1 MQIRDLFSKDL
12 FRPINGVVK
21 ADQQDEAIVWQEL
34 DEYVITKELDQH
46 FRKFFETYLN
56 AVLNRHDPNFSSR
69 IGVWVSGFFGSG
81 KSHFIKILSYLLN
94 NRVAH
99 EPATQKA
106 RKAVEFFETK
116 IKDPMLLADIKK
128 GTASDT
134 DVVLFN
140 IDSHADSRE
149 GRGAILSVFW
159 RVFNEMQGFSGDDP
173 HIAEMELY
181 LSEKGKYD
189 EFLNHYKEMTGDD
202 WERERDAYHFRKD
215 EVIEALSK
223 TLDQSRESA
232 EYWFEKAEKTLS
244 LTIEN
249 FAKRVKEYLDRHG
262 KDHRII
268 FLVDEVGQFI
278 GSDVHLMLNLQTITE
293 DLGRVCQGRAW
304 VVVTSQED
312 IDAILGDLKS
322 AKANDFSKIQGRFNT
337 RLSLS
342 SSNTDEVIQARLL
355 EKKPEVADALA
366 MLFEAKGDIL
376 KSQLSF
382 SHDSAT
388 LKTFKDKQDFI
399 GNYPFAPYHFQLV
412 QKIFESI
419 RKAGATGLHLSRGER
434 SMLDAFQAAAKSI
447 AEKEVGALVPLYQ
460 FYPAIESFLDT
471 AVKRTIDQAYGN
483 DGLTKPFDIHLLQT
497 LFLIRYV
504 DIIKPNVDNIVTLFI
519 DEVDADRLSLKRS
532 IEEGLQRLEKQTLIS
547 RNGDL
552 YFFLTNEER
561 DVGRGIKTID
571 ITGSEEVKLLAEVIY
586 AEILKDQKQHRY
598 KPNKRDYAFNRL
610 LDGHPYGAKLDQEI
624 GVEVVTPLSED
635 YSSFS
640 STKCI
645 MYSSEHYGRVLIKLK
660 DSKEFGRE
668 VRMYLQTD
676 KYIRQK
682 SDASLSNNLKRI
694 LRDKQDENRE
704 RRARITA
711 LMEKLVMDADFYAMG
726 QTLDIK
732 SSSSRVA
739 PRACIEES
747 LDYIVK
753 NLYNKFGYLKTLHDD
768 PAREIRAVLLS
779 SDVGQHELEKG
790 LSEVNTE
797 AVREVREYIR
807 LQVARNH
814 PVLLNELVDHFGR
827 KPHGWPDYEI
837 VLLVARLLLAG
848 EINLLSEGSNLEPR
862 DAIEPMTKVG
872 KWKTVKIMKRKVP
885 SREQIEQA
893 RKLCQELFGK
903 IGPEALDDLERTIRG
918 ELGRWHKE
926 LGKYQQLAQTGNYP
940 GGKEIEHG
948 LAVIQEV
955 LGIRD
960 SFEFI
965 GRLIEERDDLQD
977 TSEDIHELLDFYT
990 NQRPTWEKLRK
1001 SLGEFR
1007 KNQAALNKDADA
1019 EPALKQLNSIAEAP
1033 APYGMLK
1040 DVDSLVSRV
1049 SSINEQLVE
1058 EKRTKALLNLD
1069 ARITT
1074 VTKELDAM
1082 GGGGDF
1088 RNHVLHPLQQ
1098 VKQQVAGETSIP
1110 DISYQL
1116 EEFDQAVEDA
1126 LDQIERRK
1134 TPPVPGKSDKPKKKT
1149 KTFKATSVTTKA
1161 YLESPEDVETYVEA
1175 LRKTLLAELAEDVR
1189 IRLQ

>member
-1 MQIRDLFSKDL
+1 MQIKDLFSKNL

-34 DEYVITKELDQH
+34 DEYVVTRELDQH
-46 FRKFFETYLN
+46 FRRFFETYLN
-56 AVLNRHDPNFSSR
+56 AIVNRNDPNITDR
-69 IGVWVSGFFGSG
+69 MGVWVSGFFGSG

-94 NRVAH
+94 NREAH
-99 EPATQKA
+99 EPDSQTIKKA
-106 RKAVEFFETK
+106 AEFFDNK

-128 GTASDT
+128 ATATDT
-134 DVVLFN
+134 DVILFN
-140 IDSHADSRE
+140 IDSRADSRE

-173 HIAEMELY
+173 HIAEMERY
-181 LSEKGKYD
+181 LTEKGKYE
-189 EFLNHYKEMTGDD
+189 EFRRYYQELTGDE
-202 WERERDAYHFRKD
+202 WIKERDAYHFRKD
-215 EVIEALSK
+215 EVVEALSK
-223 TLDQSRESA
+223 TLGQSRESA
-232 EYWFEKAEKTLS
+232 EDWFDKAENTLS

-249 FAKRVKEYLDRHG
+249 FAKRVKEYLDRKG

-278 GSDVHLMLNLQTITE
+278 GSDGHLMLNLQTITE
-293 DLGRVCQGRAW
+293 DLGRVCHGRAW

-355 EKKPEVADALA
+355 SKTPEAAGELTKLFDAD
-366 MLFEAKGDIL
+366 GDIL

-382 SHDSAT
+382 THDSAS
-388 LKTFKDKQDFI
+388 LKTYKDKQDFI
-399 GNYPFAPYHFQLV
+399 GNYPFAPFHFQLV

-434 SMLDAFQAAAKSI
+434 SMLDAFQSAAKNISG
-447 AEKEVGALVPLYQ
+447 KEVGALVPLYQ

-471 AVKRTIDQAYGN
+471 AVKRTIDQAHEN

-504 DIIKPNVDNIVTLFI
+504 DIIKPNVDNLVTLFI
-519 DEVDADRLSLKRS
+519 DEVDADRLALKRN

-561 DVGRGIKTID
+561 DVSREIKNVD
-571 ITGSEEVKLLAEVIY
+571 ITGSEEVKLLAEVVY

-598 KPNKRDYAFNRL
+598 KPNKRDYPFNRL

-624 GVEVVTPLSED
+624 GVEVITPMSDEYGLFND
-635 YSSFS
+635 
-640 STKCI
+640 TRCI
-645 MYSSEHYGRVLIKLK
+645 MYSSEHYGRAVVKLK
-660 DSKEFGRE
+660 DSKELGRE

-682 SDASLSNNLKRI
+682 SDASLSNNFKRI
-694 LRDKQDENRE
+694 LRDRQDENRE

-711 LMEKLVMDADFYAMG
+711 VLEKLVMDADFYAMG

-732 SSSSRVA
+732 SSSPRVA
-739 PRACIEES
+739 IEDS
-747 LDYIVK
+747 LDYIVQ
-753 NLYNKFGYLKTLHDD
+753 NLYNKFGYLKKLHDD
-768 PAREIRAVLLS
+768 PVKEIRAVLLS
-779 SDVGQHELEKG
+779 NDVSQVELEKG
-790 LSEVNTE
+790 LTEVNTD
-797 AVREVREYIR
+797 AVREVREYID

-814 PVLLNELVDHFGR
+814 PVLLNELVEHFGR
-827 KPHGWPDYEI
+827 KPYGWPDYEI
-837 VLLVARLLLAG
+837 VLLVARLLMAG
-848 EINLLSEGSNLEPR
+848 EINLLSGGSNLEPR
-862 DAIEPMTKVG
+862 DSIEPMTKVG

-885 SREQIEQA
+885 SKEQIEKA

-918 ELGRWHKE
+918 ELGRRHKE

-940 GGKEIEHG
+940 GGKEIESG
-948 LAVIQEV
+948 LEAIQKV

-960 SFEFI
+960 TFEFI
-965 GRLIEERDDLQD
+965 SRFNEKRDDLLD
-977 TSEDIHELLDFYT
+977 TCEDIHELLDFYT
-990 NQRPTWEKLRK
+990 NQKPTWEKLLK

-1007 KNQAALNKDADA
+1007 KNQAALYKDADA

-1040 DVDSLVSRV
+1040 DVDSLVSTV
-1049 SSINEQLVE
+1049 SSVNEQKVE
-1058 EKRTKALLNLD
+1058 EKRKKALLDLD
-1069 ARITT
+1069 ARIAT

-1082 GGGGDF
+1082 GADGDF
-1088 RNHVLHPLQQ
+1088 RNHVLYPLQQ

-1116 EEFDQAVEDA
+1116 EEFGQAVEDA
-1126 LDQIERRK
+1126 LDRIERKK
-1134 TPPVPGKSDKPKKKT
+1134 TPPVPGKPDKPTKKT
-1149 KTFKATSVTTKA
+1149 KTFRATSVASKA
-1161 YLESPEDVETYVEA
+1161 YLESPEDVDSYVEV
-1175 LRKTLLAELAEDVR
+1175 LRTTLLDELKADVR

>member
-1 MQIRDLFSKDL
+1 MQIRDLFTKDL

-21 ADQQDEAIVWQEL
+21 ADQQDEAIIWQEL
-34 DEYVITKELDQH
+34 NEYVVTKELDQH

-56 AVLNRHDPNFSSR
+56 AIINKHDPNVTSQ
-69 IGVWVSGFFGSG
+69 IGIWVSGFFGSG

-94 NRVAH
+94 NREAH
-99 EPATQKA
+99 EPTSQLV
-106 RKAVEFFETK
+106 RKAVEFFDAK

-128 GTASDT
+128 ATASDT

-140 IDSHADSRE
+140 IDSRADSKE
-149 GRGAILSVFW
+149 GRGTLLSVFW
-159 RVFNEMQGFSGDDP
+159 NVFNELQGFSNVFPHVAELERHLTTQGKYESFCEIYKEVSGDSWIERRDDYRFYRD
-173 HIAEMELY
+173 HVVTAFAKCLQQ
-181 LSEKGKYD
+181 SEK
-189 EFLNHYKEMTGDD
+189 
-202 WERERDAYHFRKD
+202 A
-215 EVIEALSK
+215 
-223 TLDQSRESA
+223 A
-232 EYWFEKAEKTLS
+232 EEWFDKAEDDQGI
-244 LTIEN
+244 TIQN
-249 FAKRVKEYLDRHG
+249 FAKRVKEYLDRKG

-278 GSDVHLMLNLQTITE
+278 GSDGHLMLNLQTITE

-355 EKKPEVADALA
+355 EKKPEVAEALA
-366 MLFEAKGDIL
+366 TLFDAKGDIL

-434 SMLDAFQAAAKSI
+434 SMLDAFQSAAKNIS
-447 AEKEVGALVPLYQ
+447 EEEVGALIPLYQ

-471 AVKRTIDQAYGN
+471 AVKRTIDQAHGN
-483 DGLTKPFDIHLLQT
+483 GGLTKPFDIHLLQT

-504 DIIKPNVDNIVTLFI
+504 DIIKPNVDNLVTLFI
-519 DEVDADRLSLKRS
+519 DEVDADRLALKRN

-561 DVGRGIKTID
+561 DVSREIKNVD
-571 ITGSEEVKLLAEVIY
+571 ITGSEEIKLLAEVVY

-598 KPNKRDYAFNRL
+598 KPNKRDYPFNRL

-624 GVEVVTPLSED
+624 GVEVITPMSDE
-635 YSSFS
+635 YGSFND
-640 STKCI
+640 TRCI
-645 MYSSEHYGRVLIKLK
+645 MYSSEHYGRAVIKLK
-660 DSKEFGRE
+660 DSKELGRE

-682 SDASLSNNLKRI
+682 SDASLSNNFKRI
-694 LRDKQDENRE
+694 LRDRQDENRE

-711 LMEKLVMDADFYAMG
+711 VLEKLVMDANFYAMG

-732 SSSSRVA
+732 SSTPRVA
-739 PRACIEES
+739 IEDS
-747 LDYIVK
+747 LDYIVQ
-753 NLYNKFGYLKTLHDD
+753 NLYNKFGYLKKLHDD
-768 PAREIRAVLLS
+768 PVKEIRAVLLS
-779 SDVGQHELEKG
+779 NDVSQIELEKG
-790 LSEVNTE
+790 LTEVNTD
-797 AVREVREYIR
+797 AIREVREYID

-814 PVLLNELVDHFGR
+814 PVLLNELVEHFGH
-827 KPHGWPDYEI
+827 KPYGWPDYEI
-837 VLLVARLLLAG
+837 VLLVVRLLMAG
-848 EINLLSEGSNLEPR
+848 EINFLSGGSNLEPR
-862 DAIEPMTKVG
+862 DAIETMTKVG

-885 SREQIEQA
+885 SKEQIEKA

-903 IGPEALDDLERTIRG
+903 VGPEALDDLERTIRG
-918 ELGRWHKE
+918 ELERWHKE

-940 GGKEIEHG
+940 GGKEIEVG
-948 LAVIQEV
+948 LDTILKVQGV
-955 LGIRD
+955 RNT
-960 SFEFI
+960 FEFI
-965 GRLIEERDDLQD
+965 SRFNEKREDLLD
-977 TSEDIHELLDFYT
+977 TCDDIHELLDFYT
-990 NQRPTWEKLRK
+990 NQKPTWERLLK
-1001 SLGEFR
+1001 SLGEFK
-1007 KNQAALNKDADA
+1007 KNQAALYKDADA

-1040 DVDSLVSRV
+1040 DVDLLVSTV
-1049 SSINEQLVE
+1049 STVNEQLVA
-1058 EKRTKALLNLD
+1058 EKRKKALLDLD
-1069 ARITT
+1069 ARIAT

-1082 GGGGDF
+1082 AADDDF
-1088 RNHVLHPLQQ
+1088 RNHVLYPFQQ

-1110 DISYQL
+1110 DISYQI
-1116 EEFDQAVEDA
+1116 EESEQAVEDA
-1126 LDQIERRK
+1126 LDQIERKK
-1134 TPPVPGKSDKPKKKT
+1134 TPVDSGKPDKPAKKT
-1149 KTFKATSVTTKA
+1149 KAFKATSVASKA
-1161 YLESPEDVETYVEA
+1161 YLESPEDVDSYVEA
-1175 LRKTLLAELAEDVR
+1175 LRKTLLDELKEDVR

>member
-1 MQIRDLFSKDL
+1 MQIRDIFSKNL

-34 DEYVITKELDQH
+34 DEYVVTKELDQH
-46 FRKFFETYLN
+46 FRKFFEAYLN
-56 AVLNRHDPNFSSR
+56 AMINKHDPNVTSR

-94 NRVAH
+94 NREAH
-99 EPATQKA
+99 EPASQHFK
-106 RKAVEFFETK
+106 KAVEFFDAK

-128 GTASDT
+128 GTASET
-134 DVVLFN
+134 DVILFN
-140 IDSHADSRE
+140 IDSRADSRE
-149 GRGAILSVFW
+149 GRGAILNVFW

-173 HIAEMELY
+173 HIAEMERY
-181 LSEKGKYD
+181 LVEKGKYED
-189 EFLNHYKEMTGDD
+189 FCRYYQGLTGDN
-202 WERERDAYHFRKD
+202 WSKERDAYLFRKD

-223 TLDQSRESA
+223 TLNQSQDSA
-232 EYWFEKAEKTLS
+232 KDWFEGADKTLS

-249 FAKRVKEYLDRHG
+249 FAKRVKDYLEKKG
-262 KDHRII
+262 ANSRII

-293 DLGRVCQGRAW
+293 DLGRICQGRAW

-322 AKANDFSKIQGRFNT
+322 AKANDFSKIQGRFHT

-355 EKKPEVADALA
+355 EKKPEVTTALSR
-366 MLFEAKGDIL
+366 LFEEKGDIL

-382 SHDSAT
+382 SYDSAT

-399 GNYPFAPYHFQLV
+399 VNYPFAPYHFQLV

-447 AEKEVGALVPLYQ
+447 AAKEIGALVPLYH

-471 AVKRTIDQAYGN
+471 AVKRTIEQASEN
-483 DGLTKPFDIHLLQT
+483 DGLQKPFDLKLLQT

-504 DIIKPNVDNIVTLFI
+504 DIIKPNVDNLVTLFI
-519 DEVDADRLSLKRS
+519 DQVDANRLALKRT

-561 DVGRGIKTID
+561 DVSREIKNVD
-571 ITGSEEVKLLAEVIY
+571 VTGSEEVKLLAEVIY

-624 GVEVVTPLSED
+624 GLEVVTPLSEE
-635 YSSFS
+635 YGSFS

-645 MYSSEHYGRVLIKLK
+645 MYSSEHYGRVLLRLK
-660 DSKEFGRE
+660 DSKELGRE

-682 SDASLSNNLKRI
+682 SDASLSNNFKRI
-694 LRDKQDENRE
+694 LRDRQDENRE

-711 LMEKLVMDADFYAMG
+711 LLDKLVMDADFYAMG
-726 QTLDIK
+726 QTLDMK
-732 SSSSRVA
+732 AST
-739 PRACIEES
+739 PRAAMEES

-753 NLYNKFGYLKTLHDD
+753 NLYNMFSYLKKLHDD
-768 PAREIRAVLLS
+768 PIKETRAVLLS
-779 SDVGQHELEKG
+779 SDVGQHELQKG
-790 LSEVNTE
+790 LGEVNTE
-797 AVREVREYIR
+797 AVREVREYID
-807 LQVARNH
+807 LQVARSH
-814 PVLLNELVDHFGR
+814 PVLLNELVEHFGR
-827 KPHGWPDYEI
+827 KPYGWPEFEI
-837 VLLVARLLLAG
+837 VLLVARLLMAG
-848 EINLLSEGSNLEPR
+848 EINLLSGGSNLEPR
-862 DAIEPMTKVG
+862 DALEPMTKVG
-872 KWKTVKIMKRKVP
+872 KWKAVKIMKRKVP
-885 SREQIEQA
+885 SKEQIEKA

-918 ELGRWHKE
+918 ELGRWQKD

-940 GGKEIEHG
+940 GGKEIEDG
-948 LAVIQEV
+948 LAVIQKV

-965 GRLIEERDDLQD
+965 SRFNVERDDLLD
-977 TSEDIHELLDFYT
+977 TSNDIHQLLDFYT
-990 NQRPTWEKLRK
+990 NQRPTWEKLLK

-1007 KNQAALNKDADA
+1007 KNQVALYKDADA
-1019 EPALKQLNSIAEAP
+1019 EPVMKQLNSIAEAP
-1033 APYGMLK
+1033 APYKMLK
-1040 DVDSLVSRV
+1040 DVDALVSRV
-1049 SSINEQLVE
+1049 SSVNEQLVQE
-1058 EKRTKALLNLD
+1058 RRTKALLDLD
-1069 ARITT
+1069 ARIAT
-1074 VTKELDAM
+1074 VAKELDAM
-1082 GGGGDF
+1082 GADGDF

-1098 VKQQVAGETSIP
+1098 VKQHVAGETSIP
-1110 DISYQL
+1110 NISYQL

-1126 LDQIERRK
+1126 LDQIERKK
-1134 TPPVPGKSDKPKKKT
+1134 TPPVPGKPDKPTKKT
-1149 KTFKATSVTTKA
+1149 KTFKVTSVVSKA
-1161 YLESPEDVETYVEA
+1161 YLESPEDVEAYVVA